1 MVSHPTAI
9 IQAWCI
15 SYRNDPL
22 KKTEYTQT
30 HVFFFLG
37 GGGGGVGGGKEDC
50 EESEMNL
57 KTGQI

>member
-1 MVSHPTAI
+1 MPGVVSHPTAI

-15 SYRNDPL
+15 TYGKDPL
-22 KKTEYTQT
+22 KMTEYTHAHT
-30 HVFFFLG
+30 LVFFWG
-37 GGGGGVGGGKEDC
+37 GGGKEDC

>member
-1 MVSHPTAI
+1 MPGVVSHPTAI

-30 HVFFFLG
+30 HVFFFG
-37 GGGGGVGGGKEDC
+37 GRGGGGGKEDC